1 MSDIR
6 AKKSFGQHFLKDE
19 KTAQRIVDSLQN
31 PHNLPVLEVGPGTG
45 MLTKY
50 LLMKYATLVHVAEA
64 DQDAVAYLKHQ
75 YPELGDRIYAGD
87 FLKMPLQDMFPQGMA
102 LIGNFPYNISSQ
114 IMFKVLEHK
123 NLIYDIV
130 GMFQKEVAQ
139 RIHSTSG
146 NKVYGILSVF
156 MQAFYDTQYLFTVG
170 QSVFQPPPNVNS
182 GVLRL
187 KRNPQKTLPCNE
199 KLFFRMVK
207 KAFNQRRKT
216 MRNSLKTEITASI
229 AHKGIFNKRPEQL
242 SVEALKELAALIE
255 EAQKQQS

>member
-1 MSDIR
+1 MGDIR

-19 KTAQRIVDSLQN
+19 KTARRIVDSLHN
-31 PHNLPVLEVGPGTG
+31 PDKLPVLEVGPGMG

-64 DQDAVAYLKHQ
+64 DKESVAYLKQH
-75 YPELGDRIYAGD
+75 YPELGDRVHAGD
-87 FLKMPLQDMFPQGMA
+87 FLKMPLHEMFPQGLV

-123 NLIYDIV
+123 NLVHEVV

-146 NKVYGILSVF
+146 NKVYGVLSVL
-156 MQAFYDTQYLFTVG
+156 MQAFYDTNYLFTVG

-182 GVLRL
+182 GVLRIN
-187 KRNPQKTLPCNE
+187 RNPDKHLPCNE
-199 KLFFRMVK
+199 KIFFRVVK

-216 MRNSLKTEITASI
+216 MRNSLKTEITAGI
-229 AHKGIFNKRPEQL
+229 AKDDIFNKRPEQL
-242 SVEALKELAALIE
+242 TVEQLKELAAMIE
-255 EAQKQQS
+255 EAQKCG